1 MNSFIQFRKNEDL
14 SFEAFDSELMEMYEA
29 YLKEKGL
36 VKNSTSYYMRIWR
49 SVYNLAVEQGYTTDK
64 KPFKHVYDTLLPL
77 FFSFSGLIKE
87 RGYLYTGADNLFI
100 SLRYILF
107 LFDGC
112 TFDVLINV
120 H

>member
-1 MNSFIQFRKNEDL
+1 M
-14 SFEAFDSELMEMYEA
+14 
-29 YLKEKGL
+29 
-36 VKNSTSYYMRIWR
+36 
-49 SVYNLAVEQGYTTDK
+49 
-64 KPFKHVYDTLLPL
+64 TLLPL

-87 RGYLYTGADNLFI
+87 RGYLYIGADNLFI